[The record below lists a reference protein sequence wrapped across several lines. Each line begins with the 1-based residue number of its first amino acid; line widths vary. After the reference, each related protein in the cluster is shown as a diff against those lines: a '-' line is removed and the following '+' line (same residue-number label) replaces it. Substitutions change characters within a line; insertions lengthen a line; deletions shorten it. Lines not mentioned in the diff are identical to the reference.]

1 MPDSSS
7 TTTGLAVV
15 VVNFG
20 STELLAVNLAAV
32 ARNAPD
38 AQIVVVDNFHS
49 PAERAA
55 VEQLCGQQGWTLV
68 GSPTNLGFGG
78 GVGLGVAE
86 ARRRGAEVFVLL
98 NPDATID
105 AASLAILTDRVR
117 QEPMTLAGPRVV
129 DAAGRTWSAGTDLY
143 LASGAML
150 ATRKRPAGE
159 VRVFGWLSGACLA
172 FHEQLWDAV
181 GGFDGDYFLYWEDV
195 DFCWRAAEAGARLV
209 VLDEATAVH
218 DEGGTQ
224 QAVGPSGL
232 SETYYYSN
240 IRNRLVFAAKH
251 LDPED
256 RRRWRRSS
264 IREAYAILLRGG
276 RRQLL
281 RSVRPWRA
289 AIRGTLDGLR
299 WMRRAE
305 RTDRS
310 GAERAGA
317 DRSGTVDGR
326 LRVLQSFPEP
336 RPTTNPYIV
345 MLRNSLA
352 ADPGIEL
359 ATFSWSRFLTGRFDV
374 FHAHWPE
381 ILVNGRSPLKR
392 FARQVLFL
400 LGLLRLRATRVAI
413 VRTLHNLELPTGIS
427 RRERWLLQLFERWTT
442 LLIALNPVTEISTKP
457 SVTILHGHYRDW
469 YASRPREPRVTGRIA
484 YVGLIRRYKAVDT
497 LIRAFTRLPAG
508 GQGHELSLYVG
519 GRPSSTELATE
530 LAELGGDDHRIELA
544 LDFLSDAELVAALTA
559 AELVVLPY
567 REMHNS
573 GTVLAAL
580 SLDARVLVPD
590 NAVNDLLSAEVGPG
604 WVFRYT
610 GAELT
615 ADDLRT
621 ALAQIEASA
630 PGSRPDLVGA
640 GLGRHRRTARGRVPA
655 GHPAPSLTS
664 AG

>member
-1 MPDSSS
+1 MAEHTSP
-7 TTTGLAVV
+7 TAGLAVV
-15 VVNFG
+15 VVNYG
-20 STELLAVNLAAV
+20 STQLLAVNLAAV

-38 AQIVVVDNFHS
+38 AEIVVVDNFHS

-55 VEQLCGQQGWTLV
+55 VEQLCRQHGWTLV

-86 ARRRGAEVFVLL
+86 ARRHGAKVFVLL

-105 AASLAILTDRVR
+105 AASLAVLTDRVR
-117 QEPMTLAGPRVV
+117 SEPMTLAGPRIV
-129 DAAGRTWSAGTDLY
+129 DAAGRPWSAGTDLY
-143 LASGAML
+143 LDSGAML

-172 FHEQLWDAV
+172 FHGQLWDAV
-181 GGFDGDYFLYWEDV
+181 GGFDDDYFLYWEDV
-195 DFCWRAAEAGARLV
+195 DFCWRAAEVGARLM
-209 VLDEATAVH
+209 VLDEATVVH

-224 QAVGPSGL
+224 QAVGPRGL

-251 LDPED
+251 LDADD

-264 IREAYAILLRGG
+264 VREAYAILLRGG

-281 RSVRPWRA
+281 GSVGPWRA
-289 AIRGTLDGLR
+289 AIRGTIDGLR

-305 RTDRS
+305 RVDRS
-310 GAERAGA
+310 GA
-317 DRSGTVDGR
+317 DRSGNVDAR

-352 ADPGIEL
+352 ADSRIEL

-381 ILVNGRSPLKR
+381 ILVNGQSPVKR
-392 FARQVLFL
+392 LARQALFL
-400 LGLLRLRATRVAI
+400 LGLLRLRARRVAI
-413 VRTLHNLELPTGIS
+413 VRTLHNLDLPTGIS
-427 RRERWLLQLFERWTT
+427 RRERWLLQLFQRWTT

-469 YASRPREPRVTGRIA
+469 YAPRPRAPRVAGRMA

-497 LIRAFTRLPAG
+497 LIRAFTGLPADG
-508 GQGHELSLYVG
+508 SDMSLYVG

-530 LAELGGDDHRIELA
+530 LADLAGDDQRIELA
-544 LDFLSDAELVAALTA
+544 LDFLSDDELVAALTA

-630 PGSRPDLVGA
+630 PGSRPDLSARDWDVTA
-640 GLGRHRRTARGRVPA
+640 GQHVAAYSQAVRLRR
-655 GHPAPSLTS
+655 
-664 AG
+664 

>member
-1 MPDSSS
+1 
-7 TTTGLAVV
+7 
-15 VVNFG
+15 
-20 STELLAVNLAAV
+20 
-32 ARNAPD
+32 
-38 AQIVVVDNFHS
+38 
-49 PAERAA
+49 
-55 VEQLCGQQGWTLV
+55 
-68 GSPTNLGFGG
+68 
-78 GVGLGVAE
+78 
-86 ARRRGAEVFVLL
+86 
-98 NPDATID
+98 
-105 AASLAILTDRVR
+105 
-117 QEPMTLAGPRVV
+117 MTLAGPRVV

-181 GGFDGDYFLYWEDV
+181 GGFDDDYFLYWEDV

-392 FARQVLFL
+392 FARPGPVPA
-400 LGLLRLRATRVAI
+400 RPAAVA
-413 VRTLHNLELPTGIS
+413 RDTG
-427 RRERWLLQLFERWTT
+427 
-442 LLIALNPVTEISTKP
+442 
-457 SVTILHGHYRDW
+457 GHRPDPAQPGAADRDQ
-469 YASRPREPRVTGRIA
+469 
-484 YVGLIRRYKAVDT
+484 
-497 LIRAFTRLPAG
+497 PAG
-508 GQGHELSLYVG
+508 ALAAPAVRALDDPADRVEPGHRDLDEAVGDHPARPLPRLVRVPAAGASGRRPNGVRRPDPPLQGGRHPDPGLHRPARRRPGHELSLYVG

-530 LAELGGDDHRIELA
+530 LAELAGDDQRIELA

-630 PGSRPDLVGA
+630 PGSRPGPVGA
-640 GLGRHRRTARGRVPA
+640 GLGRHRRTARGRVPQA
-655 GHPAPSLTS
+655 ISSVADLCRMNVP
-664 AG
+664 